1 MAKTSNFEITF
12 ELQGLKVHVKGDR
25 EMAPAIANN
34 VGRQFASVLSPA
46 GLIEGPKNG
55 HDGGA
60 KIIEVPAPAPKG
72 KRKKATRSVSVEAA
86 SATVLT
92 WTHDIDRWGLPV
104 QSWKTLQKSAWLL
117 YVVEEALGKK
127 DLSPSE
133 IADIYQ
139 ANFRDAG
146 PPRPSNIARDLAK
159 ESLLFGEDNGR
170 FYLKQ
175 AGKDAA
181 EKLVGEA
188 KGAVV
193 AA

>member
-1 MAKTSNFEITF
+1 MAKTSNFEVTF
-12 ELQGLKVHVKGDR
+12 ELQGLKIHVKGDR
-25 EMAPAIANN
+25 EIAPAIANN

-46 GLIEGPKNG
+46 GLIEAPKNS
-55 HDGGA
+55 HDAGA
-60 KIIEVPAPAPKG
+60 KIIEAPAPSSRG
-72 KRKKATRSVSVEAA
+72 KRKKGARSVSAEAD
-86 SATVLT
+86 SAAPVT
-92 WTHDIDRWGLPV
+92 WTHDIDRWGSPV

-117 YVVEEALGKK
+117 YVVEQAVGKK
-127 DLSPSE
+127 DLSSTE

-159 ESLLFGEDNGR
+159 ESSLFGDENGR

-181 EKLVGEA
+181 AKLVDEA
-188 KGAVV
+188 KGSVV